1 MSKPI
6 KHPPSP
12 ESIGQLC
19 LMAFSLAVKSANE
32 LFQTGT
38 IENRKIAKIRM
49 NLAIGAAEELNRWLR
64 KRNQINEE

>member
-1 MSKPI
+1 MARSVKRTTN
-6 KHPPSP
+6 PPNP

-19 LMAFSLAVKSANE
+19 LMAFSLAVKSADE

-38 IENRKIAKIRM
+38 IINRKAAKVRM

-64 KRNQINEE
+64 KRTK